1 MTLLE
6 QFVEELGTFA
16 RDAET
21 VLAEIQG
28 DLEGKKARFAVFY
41 EQMIAIRGTAQQ
53 LEFAHIARL
62 AGLAEELALKAQTA
76 THRAHLRK
84 CAGSLWDATT
94 TLKYLVQNPTLP
106 TNEEQEILAHR
117 LESNLAA
124 LGGAAPK
131 VDGAEIEA
139 LLAAAAARK

>member
-1 MTLLE
+1 MNLLE
-6 QFVEELGTFA
+6 QFVQELGTFA
-16 RDAET
+16 LEAES
-21 VLAEIQG
+21 VLTEIQS
-28 DLEGKKARFAVFY
+28 DLEGKKSRFSVFY

-53 LEFAHIARL
+53 LQFPHIARL

-94 TLKYLVQNPTLP
+94 TLKFLVQNPTLP
-106 TNEEQEILAHR
+106 TSEEQDILAHR

-124 LGGAAPK
+124 LGGA
-131 VDGAEIEA
+131 D
-139 LLAAAAARK
+139 RKSVV